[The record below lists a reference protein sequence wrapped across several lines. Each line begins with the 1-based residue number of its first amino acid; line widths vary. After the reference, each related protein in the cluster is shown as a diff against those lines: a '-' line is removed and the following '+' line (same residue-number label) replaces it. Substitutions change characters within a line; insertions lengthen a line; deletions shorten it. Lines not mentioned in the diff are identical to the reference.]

1 MHSRLCN
8 FGSQAH
14 MSQENLFKTECPSSI
29 YRWCEASTSSS
40 STCNRLACTKES
52 LSRWPVVAGMID
64 SEVQDIIETQ
74 TYWWGANRLIYMW
87 PSLFVS
93 LLLLPYGTAC
103 FFTTSVN
110 TEICFSG
117 VFGPKNYKNWSK
129 WAKKPLKLRNYGTK
143 GGFCGNYFGLSV
155 GRTPPN
161 G

>member
-1 MHSRLCN
+1 MHVRLCK

-14 MSQENLFKTECPSSI
+14 KSQENLFKTECPSFI
-29 YRWCEASTSSS
+29 YRWCEASASSS

-52 LSRWPVVAGMID
+52 LSKWPVVAGMID

-74 TYWWGANRLIYMW
+74 TYWWGANRSIYMW
-87 PSLFVS
+87 PSLFVP

-103 FFTTSVN
+103 FFITSVN
-110 TEICFSG
+110 TEICFFRG
-117 VFGPKNYKNWSK
+117 FWPKRLQKLVK
-129 WAKKPLKLRNYGTK
+129 MGKKPLKLRNYGTK